1 MVIKNLLLGQ
11 KEQGP
16 LPPSSLTKESSSG
29 RDRCDHFEHI
39 HWFDHF
45 DQGYQQ
51 HSFQRDRCDHFDRGY
66 QQHRYQWG
74 STLSLGYYPKLTSNH
89 CPFHEQK
96 LHPCL
101 FAISWWSGL
110 KKRFLAA
117 SGCWLKKKMMN
128 TLRLKNCGG
137 YEEDNLTMM
146 VNDELNMLNCKIN
159 GTVHIFFLKKS
170 YLSPRCPK
178 LSHFF
183 S

>member
-1 MVIKNLLLGQ
+1 MVIKNLLLRQ

-51 HSFQRDRCDHFDRGY
+51 HSYQRDRCDHFDRGY

-89 CPFHEQK
+89 CPFHEQN
-96 LHPCL
+96 LHPNTFL
-101 FAISWWSGL
+101 PFLDEVDSKNDSWLPAVVGW
-110 KKRFLAA
+110 KKDDEHFEAELLW
-117 SGCWLKKKMMN
+117 WLWRGKCYNDGWWLGRGPKV
-128 TLRLKNCGG
+128 KNGR
-137 YEEDNLTMM
+137 
-146 VNDELNMLNCKIN
+146 IN
-159 GTVHIFFLKKS
+159 K
-170 YLSPRCPK
+170 
-178 LSHFF
+178 
-183 S
+183 

>member
-1 MVIKNLLLGQ
+1 MVIKNLLLRQ

-29 RDRCDHFEHI
+29 RDRCDHFDHI

-51 HSFQRDRCDHFDRGY
+51 HSYQRDRCDHFDQGY

-89 CPFHEQK
+89 CPFHEQN
-96 LHPCL
+96 LHPNTFL
-101 FAISWWSGL
+101 PFLDEVDSKNDSWLPAVVGW
-110 KKRFLAA
+110 
-117 SGCWLKKKMMN
+117 KKMMN
-128 TLRLKNCGG
+128 TLRLKNCGD

-146 VNDELNMLNCKIN
+146 VNDELNIWWLWWSW
-159 GTVHIFFLKKS
+159 L
-170 YLSPRCPK
+170 L
-178 LSHFF
+178 
-183 S
+183 